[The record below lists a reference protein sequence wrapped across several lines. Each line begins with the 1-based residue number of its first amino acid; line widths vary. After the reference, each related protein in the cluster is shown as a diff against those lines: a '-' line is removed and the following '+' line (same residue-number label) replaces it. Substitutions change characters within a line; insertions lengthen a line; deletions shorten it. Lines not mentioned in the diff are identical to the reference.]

1 MSFEE
6 QLTNKQYFNNLI
18 EHKGNNPVEVLGE
31 LFFEEQKQE
40 VYDLSYIRFAQGE
53 LYFQYKDFEAA
64 IYKWENIKNE
74 LEPWAK
80 KNMADAYVELGL
92 YPNAESIYTSIVT
105 DSVILNTEIG
115 LQLFSLYTKLR
126 NLEKADSMIKK
137 VVSLNPD
144 YPLVTKLARS
154 FYEENGDWKSAVEL
168 AVSEGKRQESM
179 QWFSVLKSYIDEG
192 YAEKF
197 TPEYF
202 EQPLLTV
209 KSISHPQFGQLL
221 FSLWKHYVNDE
232 QYLAWVKS
240 FNHLFKEMEL
250 LDQEQWYETNN
261 LFNEVFFSL
270 INGKYYIHEIKP
282 LIPELLYNWRKIAEF
297 SSATLVSG
305 AILAWNDHFPEALEQ
320 EMVEKAE
327 YSISRESHSND
338 TVEDGLQLLTD
349 ILKWGENEP
358 VQLEWEGEPLYIEG
372 QNDVKDFLQS
382 LQDMKQS
389 EKLLVLIKNLLDTL
403 LAKKAEQKGELRESI
418 TLNEEVL
425 SKLNGAVNQLD
436 DLQFTKN
443 NVITKAFQSRKNE
456 MRETIQSKIPEI
468 LQGCADLVH
477 EDSDFKNLHVKI
489 NHEMNQRIQLYL
501 NETAIPLLKVKFKE
515 WYRKAELEFNE
526 SKRFIDEMSDGL
538 NQLFGDDMLKLQCD
552 FQVLNDWKRDM
563 ERMTSYSAFEKENI
577 FLRFTPSQFLLK
589 SASKLFGGL
598 SQNKGFLVSQYQKAI
613 ENEDFTEVAER
624 IANRFL
630 QQLDLF
636 ERTLERDICMFFDSP
651 MDVLKVAVE
660 KLKKEKEGN
669 EKELH
674 MLNSSPEKFYDPVT
688 LFQIRHRQLEWL
700 NIRHITTLIDPA

>member
-6 QLTNKQYFNNLI
+6 QLTNKQYFENLI
-18 EHKGNNPVEVLGE
+18 EHKSSNPVEVLGE

-53 LYFQYKDFEAA
+53 VYYHFKDHEAA

-92 YPNAESIYTSIVT
+92 YPNAESIYTSIVS
-105 DSVILNTEIG
+105 DSVILNTEIA
-115 LQLFSLYTKLR
+115 LQLFSLYTKLD

-137 VVSLNPD
+137 VVSINPD
-144 YPLVTKLARS
+144 YPTVTKLARS
-154 FYEENGDWKSAVEL
+154 FYEENEDWKSAVEL

-179 QWFSVLKSYIDEG
+179 QWFSVLRSYIDEG

-197 TPEYF
+197 APEYF
-202 EQPLLTV
+202 EQPLLSV
-209 KSISHPQFGQLL
+209 KNISHPQFGQLL

-240 FNHLFKEMEL
+240 FNHLFREMEL

-282 LIPELLYNWRKIAEF
+282 LIPALLDNWSKIAEF
-297 SSATLVSG
+297 SSATLVSS
-305 AILAWNDHFPEALEQ
+305 AILAWNDYFPNAIEQ
-320 EMVEKAE
+320 TMVEKAE
-327 YSISRESHSND
+327 YTISRESHQDD

-358 VQLEWEGEPLYIEG
+358 VKLEWEGEPLYIEG

-382 LQDMKQS
+382 LQEIKQS

-403 LAKKAEQKGELRESI
+403 LEKKAEQKGELRETI
-418 TLNEEVL
+418 AWNEEVL
-425 SKLNGAVNQLD
+425 SKLNGALNQLD

-456 MRETIQSKIPEI
+456 MRETIQSKVPEI
-468 LQGCADLVH
+468 LQGCSDLVH
-477 EDSDFKNLHVKI
+477 EESDFKNLHVKI
-489 NHEMNQRIQLYL
+489 NNEMNQRIQLYL
-501 NETAIPLLKVKFKE
+501 NETAMPLLRVKFKE

-526 SKRFIDEMSDGL
+526 SKRFMDELSDGL

-563 ERMTSYSAFEKENI
+563 ERMTSYVVFEKENI

-589 SASKLFGGL
+589 SAGKLFGGL
-598 SQNKGFLVSQYQKAI
+598 SQNKGFLVNQYQKAI

-630 QQLDLF
+630 QQLELF
-636 ERTLERDICMFFDSP
+636 ERTLERDISMFFDSP
-651 MDVLKVAVE
+651 LDVLKVAAE

-669 EKELH
+669 EKELL

-700 NIRHITTLIDPA
+700 NIRHTSTLIDPA

>member
-1 MSFEE
+1 MSLEE
-6 QLTNKQYFNNLI
+6 QLINKQYFENLI
-18 EHKGNNPVEVLGE
+18 EHNGNNPVEVLGE

-53 LYFQYKDFEAA
+53 LYYRFKDYEAA

-74 LEPWAK
+74 FEPWAK

-115 LQLFSLYTKLR
+115 LQLFSLYVKLGT
-126 NLEKADSMIKK
+126 LEKADSTIKK
-137 VVSLNPD
+137 VVTINPD
-144 YPLVTKLARS
+144 YPSVTALART
-154 FYEENGDWKSAVEL
+154 FYEENEDWKSAVEL
-168 AVSEGKRQESM
+168 AVSEGKRQDSM
-179 QWFSVLKSYIDEG
+179 QWFSVLKSYIDQG

-197 TPEYF
+197 TPEFF
-202 EQPLLTV
+202 EEPLLTV
-209 KSISHPQFGQLL
+209 KVISHPQFGQLL
-221 FSLWKHYVNDE
+221 FSLWKHYVNDK
-232 QYLAWVKS
+232 QYLEWVNS

-250 LDQEQWYETNN
+250 LDEEQWYETNN

-282 LIPELLYNWRKIAEF
+282 LIPGLLHNWTKIAEF
-297 SSATLVSG
+297 SNATLVSA

-320 EMVEKAE
+320 TMVEKAE

-358 VQLEWEGEPLYIEG
+358 VKLEWEGEPLFIEG

-382 LQDMKQS
+382 LQEMKQS

-418 TLNEEVL
+418 AWNEEVL

-468 LQGCADLVH
+468 LQGCAELVH

-501 NETAIPLLKVKFKE
+501 NETAMPLLKVKFKE

-526 SKRFIDEMSDGL
+526 SKRFMDEMSDGL

-563 ERMTSYSAFEKENI
+563 ERMTSYAAFEKENI

-589 SASKLFGGL
+589 SAGKLFGGL

-636 ERTLERDICMFFDSP
+636 ERTLERDVSMFFDSP
-651 MDVLKVAVE
+651 MDVLKVSVE

-700 NIRHITTLIDPA
+700 NIRHASTLIDPA